1 MAGPSL
7 YLDEDV
13 RVLLA
18 EVLRSRGY
26 QATHVLE
33 VKRTGKSDAEQ
44 LAYAAKNGMA
54 VLTHNIRDYVVLH
67 KAYQAAGKNHFGII
81 VSEQVPFNDLL
92 KRTLKCLS
100 ANSKE
105 SLSNSLIWLQDY
117 K

>member
-1 MAGPSL
+1 MPDISL

-26 QATHVLE
+26 SATHVLE
-33 VKRTGKSDAEQ
+33 AGRAGKSDDDQ
-44 LAYAAKNGMA
+44 LAYAVKRRMTL
-54 VLTHNIRDYVVLH
+54 LTHNVRDYTILD
-67 KAYQAAGKNHFGII
+67 KSYQTAGRDHFGII
-81 VSEQVPFNDLL
+81 VSEQISFSDLL

-100 ANSKE
+100 VNSRK
-105 SLSNSLIWLQDY
+105 SLKNKVIWLADY

>member
-1 MAGPSL
+1 MPEGSL
-7 YLDEDV
+7 FLDEDV

-26 QATHVLE
+26 HATHVLE

-67 KAYQAAGKNHFGII
+67 KAYQAAGKNHSGII
-81 VSEQVPFNDLL
+81 VSEQLPLNYLL

-100 ANSKE
+100 TNSKK
-105 SLSNSLIWLQDY
+105 SLNNSLIWLQEY
-117 K
+117 R

>member
-1 MAGPSL
+1 MSPVSL

-26 QATHVLE
+26 RVTHVLE
-33 VKRTGKSDAEQ
+33 AGRTGRSDPAQ
-44 LAYAAKNGMA
+44 LAYAVEHKMA
-54 VLTHNIRDYVVLH
+54 ILTHNIKDYVVLH
-67 KAYQAAGKNHFGII
+67 KSYQARGKNHFGII

-92 KRTLKCLS
+92 RRMLKCLS
-100 ANSKE
+100 SNTEESLANSM
-105 SLSNSLIWLQDY
+105 ICLQDY

>member
-1 MAGPSL
+1 MPESSL
-7 YLDEDV
+7 FLDEDV

-18 EVLRSRGY
+18 EVLRGRGY

-67 KAYQAAGKNHFGII
+67 KAYQAAGKNHSGII
-81 VSEQVPFNDLL
+81 VSEQVPVNELL

-105 SLSNSLIWLQDY
+105 SLNNSLIWLQEY
-117 K
+117 R